1 MSKKE
6 QRAALIARAESLLQQ
21 KPYTHEHKSLFD
33 SLMRLS
39 QELAIEGETSST
51 DEERRA
57 VKEVRE
63 YLKYGREAKTFRD
76 LSVSLDGSGGYF
88 VPQPFFFKVTAM
100 LKAIDPMFDE
110 SLVTFYESEDGNA
123 IPAPLISD
131 ENASASIVG
140 EGVSGTPSTINAGRL
155 FLAKAPTWR
164 SGSLSFS
171 VEIGMDSAFGL
182 DDLVAA
188 AVARRFRKGISAAN
202 VATLVSQAASALTTA
217 SLAAGVT
224 LDNCADLLGS
234 IDSDYLASPKFRVLM
249 NHATLTSLLKQRS
262 NDGFYQQV
270 IHYSEEQQAY
280 TLFGKVIA
288 ISPSVASVGANAVP
302 VIALDMSR
310 WFQRTVKRGMT
321 LLKYK
326 DAPGLAENGLSAVQG
341 FWRTNGGLLLVSGS
355 DSPAKFIT
363 CSAT

>member
-249 NHATLTSLLKQRS
+249 NHATLTS
-262 NDGFYQQV
+262 
-270 IHYSEEQQAY
+270 
-280 TLFGKVIA
+280 
-288 ISPSVASVGANAVP
+288 
-302 VIALDMSR
+302 
-310 WFQRTVKRGMT
+310 
-321 LLKYK
+321 
-326 DAPGLAENGLSAVQG
+326 
-341 FWRTNGGLLLVSGS
+341 
-355 DSPAKFIT
+355 
-363 CSAT
+363 